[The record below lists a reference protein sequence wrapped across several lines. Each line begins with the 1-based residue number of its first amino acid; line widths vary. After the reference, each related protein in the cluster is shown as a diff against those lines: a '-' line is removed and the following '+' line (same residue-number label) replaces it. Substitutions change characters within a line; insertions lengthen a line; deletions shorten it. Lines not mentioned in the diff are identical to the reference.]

1 MDKDLENRIV
11 WAFFAIFI
19 AVIVISLLW
28 GCKTKKVAET
38 VVEYVHDTVQVHK
51 SDTVREVKI
60 THHTD
65 TVKQIETHTYTLN
78 NIGDT
83 VKEIH
88 HYHDLWHT
96 LVVDST
102 NRYEARM
109 DSLER
114 ALKVEKNKNKTVIK
128 RYYIPWWLIATLAII
143 FIGLYIYV
151 LTYYRKKYSNN

>member
-1 MDKDLENRIV
+1 MEGRENRIV
-11 WAFFAIFI
+11 WVFFVVFLAI
-19 AVIVISLLW
+19 IVVFLLW
-28 GCKTKKVAET
+28 GCKTQKVVET
-38 VVEYVHDTVQVHK
+38 VVEHVHDTVQVHK
-51 SDTVREVKI
+51 SDTVREVRV

-78 NIGDT
+78 NVGDT

-114 ALKVEKNKNKTVIK
+114 ALEVEKDKNKVVVKTKKVVRWWEYVVLLIIVGATIFFVLK
-128 RYYIPWWLIATLAII
+128 RNAKT
-143 FIGLYIYV
+143 
-151 LTYYRKKYSNN
+151 